1 MVKSSSDFS
10 SNTTIDFYNAKPY
23 SILDLFVINK
33 FFMLSKSVHRNR
45 PHHWCSPPA
54 HDVLSLRTIC
64 AVPLH
69 QIISQTVKYSLIE
82 V

>member
-1 MVKSSSDFS
+1 MH
-10 SNTTIDFYNAKPY
+10 
-23 SILDLFVINK
+23 
-33 FFMLSKSVHRNR
+33 SKSVHRNR

-54 HDVLSLRTIC
+54 QDVLTLRTIC

-69 QIISQTVKYSLIE
+69 QIISQTVKYGLIE